1 VQTALQMAIDDLV
14 RIPKIPENGLVIF
27 AGVNPDTGDQIH
39 LLFEPPDPVPIFFY
53 RTDKWFH
60 TEFLEP
66 MVEESEV
73 YGIIIIE
80 RDAATLA
87 LLKPS
92 GIVILDELEDY
103 IPGKHSKGGQSQRRF
118 DRIIEQMVEEFYKK
132 VGERANKEFLS
143 YLEDK
148 KLKGL
153 LIGGPGYA
161 KLDFLKGEYLDYRL
175 RSLIIGEP
183 IDVSYQGEAGVRE
196 LIEKAS
202 DLLKGHRYIEGVKAV
217 EEFKYHLAKD
227 DGLAIYGVNEII
239 NALEMGAVEKIIV
252 LEDLDKLDEL
262 IELADKKGASVILIN
277 DNVPEGMWIRKVFGG
292 VVGILRYRIE

>member
-1 VQTALQMAIDDLV
+1 M
-14 RIPKIPENGLVIF
+14 RIPKVPENGLVIF

-39 LLFEPPDPVPIFFY
+39 LLFEPPDPVPIFYY

-92 GIVILDELEDY
+92 GFVILDELEDY
-103 IPGKHSKGGQSQRRF
+103 IPGKHSKGGQSQRRY
-118 DRIIEQMVEEFYKK
+118 DRIIEQMVEDFYKK
-132 VGERANKEFLS
+132 VADRANKEFIP
-143 YLEDK
+143 YLEEK
-148 KLKGL
+148 KLKGV

-161 KLDFLKGEYLDYRL
+161 KIDFLKGEYLDYRL
-175 RSLIIGEP
+175 RSIIIGEP

-196 LIEKAS
+196 LIEKAK
-202 DLLKGHRYIEGVKAV
+202 DLLKGHKYVEAIKAL

-227 DGLAIYGVNEII
+227 DGLAIYGLNEIL

-252 LEDLDKLDEL
+252 TEDHEKIDE
-262 IELADKKGASVILIN
+262 IVSKAEEKGAVVVFISDSI
-277 DNVPEGMWIRKVFGG
+277 PEGMWIRKVFGG
-292 VVGILRYRIE
+292 LVGILRYRIE